1 MGFGVALPGAVV
13 DDGVLQHVGN
23 PLGEQRALA
32 DGRAVVPLGDRRVLA
47 LSGPDR
53 LTWLDSITSQATT
66 ALTPGESSELL
77 VLDPQGRVEHAAAVL
92 DDGDT
97 TWLIVDR
104 ADAEPLLTWLV
115 RMRFRMAVE
124 LREAEEYA
132 VIGAVA
138 ADGSMLSVE
147 SPMKIIKAG
156 DSYSPDLCWKM

>member
-1 MGFGVALPGAVV
+1 
-13 DDGVLQHVGN
+13 
-23 PLGEQRALA
+23 LGEQRALA

-138 ADGSMLSVE
+138 ADGSGPV
-147 SPMKIIKAG
+147 
-156 DSYSPDLCWKM
+156 